1 MSPFSHTLSRLRSAL
16 RNLFTR
22 RRVERELDADVRAYA
37 DLLTDEKIRAGMDC
51 SAARRAALVE
61 LGGIER
67 VKDEVREVRTGAL
80 LEATARDIRY
90 AIRTLVRRPGFTVVA
105 VIALALGIG
114 ATSAIFSVVNGVL
127 LRPLPYRDP
136 NRLVVILHEG
146 RNPVAPAN
154 YLDWKRQ
161 SSLFSSFGAA
171 EYWSGTVTGDVPER
185 VHGLKV
191 TSDVLAMTG
200 VSPVLGRLFRADD
213 DAVTGDRPIILAWG
227 YWQRRFAGR
236 PDILGTPLIVSG
248 TSYTVVGVM
257 PRGFDFPM
265 FWAPDAQMWTPLAL
279 GERASSRRSQS
290 LRLFAR
296 LAPGTSVAAAQAQMS
311 AIAANLERAFP
322 GTNPAV
328 KVTPLGTMVTGDV
341 RTALFV
347 LLGAVG
353 FVLLIACA
361 NVAHMLLARASA
373 RHREMTVR
381 LALGA
386 SRTRLLRQLLTESV
400 VLALAGGALGIAL
413 ARLGLRTLVALAG
426 ASLPRADAIGL
437 DLTVLVVTI
446 VISLVTGLGFGLLPA
461 LRVSRRDMSEA
472 LRDGARGSTDGAGRS
487 RVRSILV
494 ASEIALALVL
504 LAGAGLAMRSFAA
517 LRAIDP
523 GFEPRGVLS
532 AVVSLYGTAEAP
544 PGRREVFYTAMLE
557 RVRQLPGVES
567 ASLINHLPIAGDIWG
582 LQFLIEGRPRPRPA
596 DVPRATFRVVY
607 PGYFASMRLP
617 LLRGRDVAET
627 DRADAPR
634 VVVVNDFFARR
645 YWPNEDAVGKR
656 VTFEPSAVAPT
667 WFTVVGVVKNDVQSD
682 WSGPP
687 QEEVFLPYLQE
698 REYLQSDGGHV
709 GYMTLMVRA
718 SCGRARSC
726 DPASLDPAS
735 LAPAIRDAVGSLD
748 RSVPVT
754 DVQTME
760 DVIAGANA
768 GPRFTLVL
776 LATFATVA
784 LVLAAVGIYGV
795 ISYAVSRRT
804 HEIGVRVALGASP
817 AAVVRLV
824 VAQGMRVVSVG
835 VAVGLVGA
843 LLASRLMTQLVY
855 GIRVTDPATYAGV
868 AALLAAVAL
877 VASYIPARRATGIDP
892 LVAMRDT

>member
-1 MSPFSHTLSRLRSAL
+1 MSPFSQTPSRLRSAL

-22 RRVERELDADVRAYA
+22 PRIEHELDADVRAYVE
-37 DLLTDEKIRAGMDC
+37 LLTDEKVRAGMNRND
-51 SAARRAALVE
+51 ARRAALVE

-67 VKDEVREVRTGAL
+67 VKDEVREVRSGAL
-80 LEATARDIRY
+80 LETTARDIRY

-171 EYWSGTVTGDVPER
+171 EYWSGTVTGDVPES

-191 TSDVLAMTG
+191 TSEVLAMTG
-200 VSPVLGRLFRADD
+200 VSPLIGRSFRADD
-213 DAVTGDRPIILAWG
+213 DVPTGDRPIILSWG

-236 PDILGTPLIVSG
+236 PDVLGTSLIVSG

-265 FWAPDAQMWTPLAL
+265 FWAPDAQMWTPLTL
-279 GERASSRRSQS
+279 GERASSRQSQS

-296 LAPGTSVAAAQAQMS
+296 LRPGASVEAAQAQMS

-328 KVTPLGTMVTGDV
+328 TVAPLSTMVVGDV
-341 RTALFV
+341 RTALLV

-386 SRTRLLRQLLTESV
+386 SRARLLRQLLTESV
-400 VLALAGGALGIAL
+400 VLALTGGALGIGL

-426 ASLPRADAIGL
+426 TSLPRADGIGL
-437 DLTVLVVTI
+437 DLEVLVVTT

-461 LRVSRRDMSEA
+461 LRVSRSEMSEA
-472 LRDGARGSTDGAGRS
+472 LRDGARGSTDGAARS

-523 GFEPRGVLS
+523 GFDPRNVLS

-544 PGRREVFYTAMLE
+544 PGRREAFYTSTLE

-567 ASLINHLPIAGDIWG
+567 ASLVNHLPIAGDIWG
-582 LQFLIEGRPRPRPA
+582 LHFLIEGRPRPLPA

-607 PGYFASMRLP
+607 PGYFATMRLP
-617 LLRGRDVAET
+617 LLRGRDVAAT
-627 DRADAPR
+627 DRAGAPR
-634 VVVVNDFFARR
+634 VVIVNDFLARR

-656 VTFEPSAVAPT
+656 VTFEPSAAAPT

-682 WSGPP
+682 WSAPP

-709 GYMTLMVRA
+709 GYMTLIVRA
-718 SCGRARSC
+718 SCGGAREC
-726 DPASLDPAS
+726 DPAS
-735 LAPAIRDAVGSLD
+735 LAPAIRDAVGSLN

-754 DVQTME
+754 DIQTME
-760 DVIAGANA
+760 DVITGANA
-768 GPRFTLVL
+768 RPRFTLVL

-817 AAVVRLV
+817 AEVVRLIV
-824 VAQGMRVVSVG
+824 GQGMRVVTVG
-835 VAVGLVGA
+835 VAVGLAGA
-843 LLASRLMTQLVY
+843 LIASRLMTQLVY
-855 GIRVTDPATYAGV
+855 GVRVTDPMTYAGV
-868 AALLAAVAL
+868 AVLLAAVAL
-877 VASYIPARRATGIDP
+877 VASYIPARRATRIDP
-892 LVAMRDT
+892 LVAMRTD

>member
-1 MSPFSHTLSRLRSAL
+1 MSPFRRTPSRLRSAL

-22 RRVERELDADVRAYA
+22 SRVERELDADVRAYA
-37 DLLTDEKIRAGMDC
+37 DLLADEKVRAGMDR

-67 VKDEVREVRTGAL
+67 IKDEVREVRSGAL
-80 LEATARDIRY
+80 LETTARDVRY
-90 AIRTLVRRPGFTVVA
+90 AVRTLARRPGFTVVA

-114 ATSAIFSVVNGVL
+114 ATSAIFSVVSGVL

-136 NRLVVILHEG
+136 DQLVVILHEG

-171 EYWSGTVTGDVPER
+171 EYWSGTVTGDAPER
-185 VHGLKV
+185 VQGLKV

-200 VSPVLGRLFRADD
+200 VSPLVGRLFRADD
-213 DAVTGDRPIILAWG
+213 DMPTGNRPLILSWG
-227 YWQRRFAGR
+227 YWQRRFAGNR
-236 PDILGTPLIVSG
+236 DVLGTSLVVDGSP
-248 TSYTVVGVM
+248 YTVVGVM

-265 FWAPDAQMWTPLAL
+265 FWATGVQMWTPLAL
-279 GERASSRRSQS
+279 GARASSRQSQS

-296 LAPGTSVAAAQAQMS
+296 LERGATVRAAQSQMTT
-311 AIAANLERAFP
+311 IAANLEKAFP

-328 KVTPLGTMVTGDV
+328 TVTPLDTMVVGDV
-341 RTALFV
+341 RPALLV

-373 RHREMTVR
+373 RQREMTVR

-400 VLALAGGALGIAL
+400 VLALAGGSLGIAL

-426 ASLPRADAIGL
+426 TSLPRADAIGL
-437 DLTVLVVTI
+437 DLGVLGFTTVL
-446 VISLVTGLGFGLLPA
+446 SLLTGLAFGLLPA
-461 LRVSRRDMSEA
+461 LRVSRSEMSEA
-472 LRDGARGSTDGAGRS
+472 LRDGSRGSTEGARRS
-487 RVRSILV
+487 RVRSVLV

-523 GFEPRGVLS
+523 GFAPRGVLS
-532 AVVSLYGTAEAP
+532 AVVTLYGTAEAA
-544 PGRREVFYTAMLE
+544 PGRREAFYTSMLE

-582 LQFLIEGRPRPRPA
+582 LQFLVEGRPRPQPA
-596 DVPRATFRVVY
+596 EMPRSTFRVVY
-607 PGYFASMRLP
+607 PGYFTAMRLP
-617 LLRGRDVAET
+617 ILRGRDVAET
-627 DRADAPR
+627 DRVGARR

-645 YWPNEDAVGKR
+645 SWPNEDAVGKR
-656 VTFEPSAVAPT
+656 VTFNPTAESPT
-667 WFTVVGVVKNDVQSD
+667 WFTVIGVVKNDVQSD
-682 WSGPP
+682 WSAPP

-698 REYLQSDGGHV
+698 REYLESGGGHV
-709 GYMTLMVRA
+709 GYMTLVVRA
-718 SCGRARSC
+718 ACAG
-726 DPASLDPAS
+726 ASRCNPGS
-735 LAPAIRDAVGSLD
+735 LAPALRDAVGSLD

-754 DVQTME
+754 DIQTMDE
-760 DVIAGANA
+760 VITGANA
-768 GPRFTLVL
+768 RPRFTVVL
-776 LATFATVA
+776 LATFAVVA
-784 LVLAAVGIYGV
+784 LVLAEVGIYGV
-795 ISYAVSRRT
+795 VSYAVSRRT

-817 AAVVRLV
+817 SAVVRLV
-824 VAQGMRVVSVG
+824 IAQGMRVVGVG
-835 VAVGLVGA
+835 VAIGLVGA
-843 LLASRLMTQLVY
+843 LVASRLMTQLVY
-855 GIRVTDPATYAGV
+855 GVRVTDPTTYAAV
-868 AALLAAVAL
+868 AGMLAAVAL
-877 VASYIPARRATGIDP
+877 VASYIPARRATRIDP
-892 LVAMRDT
+892 LVAMRAD

>member
-1 MSPFSHTLSRLRSAL
+1 MSPFSQTPSRLRSAL

-22 RRVERELDADVRAYA
+22 PHVERELDADVRAYV
-37 DLLTDEKIRAGMDC
+37 DLLTDEKVRAGMDRND
-51 SAARRAALVE
+51 ARRAALVE

-67 VKDEVREVRTGAL
+67 VKDEVREVRTGAV
-80 LEATARDIRY
+80 LETTARDVRY
-90 AIRTLVRRPGFTVVA
+90 AIRTLIRRPGFTVVA

-136 NRLVVILHEG
+136 DGLVVILHEG

-185 VHGLKV
+185 VQGLKV

-200 VSPVLGRLFRADD
+200 VRPLIGRSFRADD
-213 DAVTGDRPIILAWG
+213 DATTGDLPIILSWG
-227 YWQRRFAGR
+227 YWQRRFAGK
-236 PDILGTPLIVSG
+236 PNILGTSLIVSG

-265 FWAPDAQMWTPLAL
+265 FWAPGVQMWTPLAL
-279 GERASSRRSQS
+279 GERASSRQSQS

-296 LAPGTSVAAAQAQMS
+296 LRRDASLEAAQAQMS

-328 KVTPLGTMVTGDV
+328 TVTPLATMVVGDI
-341 RTALFV
+341 RTALLV

-386 SRTRLLRQLLTESV
+386 SRARLLRQLLTESV
-400 VLALAGGALGIAL
+400 VLALVGGTLGIAL

-426 ASLPRADAIGL
+426 TSLPRADAIGL
-437 DLTVLVVTI
+437 DLYVLAVTT
-446 VISLVTGLGFGLLPA
+446 VISLLTGLGFGLLPA
-461 LRVSRRDMSEA
+461 LRVSRSEMSEA
-472 LRDGARGSTDGAGRS
+472 LRDGARGSTEGAGRS
-487 RVRSILV
+487 RIRSILV

-523 GFEPRGVLS
+523 GFDPRGVLS

-544 PGRREVFYTAMLE
+544 PGRRDAFYTSTLE

-596 DVPRATFRVVY
+596 DVPRSTFRVVY
-607 PGYFASMRLP
+607 PGYFATMRLP

-656 VTFEPSAVAPT
+656 VTFNPAAPAPT

-682 WSGPP
+682 WSAPA
-687 QEEVFLPYLQE
+687 QEEVFLPYSQE

-709 GYMTLMVRA
+709 GYMTLVVRTSCGAVRA
-718 SCGRARSC
+718 CN
-726 DPASLDPAS
+726 PAS

-760 DVIAGANA
+760 DVITGANA
-768 GPRFTLVL
+768 RPRFTLVL
-776 LATFATVA
+776 LATFAAVA

-817 AAVVRLV
+817 SAVVRLV
-824 VAQGMRVVSVG
+824 VAQGMRVVTVG
-835 VAVGLVGA
+835 VVIGLAGA

-855 GIRVTDPATYAGV
+855 GVRVTDPMTYVGV
-868 AALLAAVAL
+868 AALLGAVAL
-877 VASYIPARRATGIDP
+877 VASYIPARRATRIDP
-892 LVAMRDT
+892 LAAMRTD

>member
-1 MSPFSHTLSRLRSAL
+1 MSPFSQTPSRLRSAL
-16 RNLFTR
+16 RNLLTR
-22 RRVERELDADVRAYA
+22 PRIEHELDADVRAYVE
-37 DLLTDEKIRAGMDC
+37 LLTDEKVRAGMDRND
-51 SAARRAALVE
+51 ARRAALVE

-67 VKDEVREVRTGAL
+67 VKDEVREVRSGAL
-80 LEATARDIRY
+80 LETTARDIRY

-191 TSDVLAMTG
+191 TSEVLAMTG
-200 VSPVLGRLFRADD
+200 VSPLLGRSFHADD
-213 DAVTGDRPIILAWG
+213 DVPTGDPPIILSWG

-236 PDILGTPLIVSG
+236 PDVLGTTLTVSG

-265 FWAPDAQMWTPLAL
+265 FWAPDAQMWTPLTL
-279 GERASSRRSQS
+279 GERASSRQSQS

-296 LAPGTSVAAAQAQMS
+296 LGPGASVEAAQAQMS

-328 KVTPLGTMVTGDV
+328 TVAPLSTMVVGDV
-341 RTALFV
+341 RTALLV

-386 SRTRLLRQLLTESV
+386 SRARLLRQLLTESV
-400 VLALAGGALGIAL
+400 VLALTGGALGIGL

-426 ASLPRADAIGL
+426 TSLPRADAIGL
-437 DLTVLVVTI
+437 DLEVLVVTT

-461 LRVSRRDMSEA
+461 LRVSRSEMSEA
-472 LRDGARGSTDGAGRS
+472 LRDGARGSTDGAARS

-523 GFEPRGVLS
+523 GFDPRNVLS

-544 PGRREVFYTAMLE
+544 PGRREAFYTSTLE

-567 ASLINHLPIAGDIWG
+567 ASLVNHLPIAGDIWG
-582 LQFLIEGRPRPRPA
+582 LHFLIEGRPRPAPA

-607 PGYFASMRLP
+607 PGYFATMRLP
-617 LLRGRDVAET
+617 LLRGRDVAAT

-634 VVVVNDFFARR
+634 VVIVNDFLARR

-656 VTFEPSAVAPT
+656 VTFEPSAAAPT

-682 WSGPP
+682 WSAPP

-709 GYMTLMVRA
+709 GYMTLIVRA
-718 SCGRARSC
+718 SCGGAREC
-726 DPASLDPAS
+726 DPAS
-735 LAPAIRDAVGSLD
+735 LAPAIRDAVGSLN

-754 DVQTME
+754 DIQTME
-760 DVIAGANA
+760 DVITGANA
-768 GPRFTLVL
+768 RPRFTLVL

-817 AAVVRLV
+817 AAVVRLI
-824 VAQGMRVVSVG
+824 VAQGMRVVTVG
-835 VAVGLVGA
+835 VAVGLAGA
-843 LLASRLMTQLVY
+843 LIASRLMTQLVY
-855 GIRVTDPATYAGV
+855 GVRVTDPMTYGGV
-868 AALLAAVAL
+868 AVLLAAVAL
-877 VASYIPARRATGIDP
+877 VASYIPARRATRIDP
-892 LVAMRDT
+892 LVAMRTD